1 MPEAGRLAAA
11 VPDAGR
17 LAAAAPD
24 AGRLAAAVP
33 EAGRLV
39 AAALEV
45 GRLVVAVLEAVRLAA
60 VLAAAAAVVVVAGTF
75 YSALGQQMFGHIALC
90 HHLTVGLRTF
100 AAFVHWLR
108 QTRHWKVEVVRERT
122 DRFAV
127 ACLNDGLRPPAV
139 ADVAAVTDFDAP
151 AAATPAF
158 AATPV
163 PADPAQPPLADLS
176 DHQP

>member
-1 MPEAGRLAAA
+1 M
-11 VPDAGR
+11 
-17 LAAAAPD
+17 
-24 AGRLAAAVP
+24 P

-60 VLAAAAAVVVVAGTF
+60 VPAAAAVVAGTF
-75 YSALGQQMFGHIALC
+75 YSAALGQQMFGYIALC
-90 HHLTVGLRTF
+90 HHLTVVLRTF

-108 QTRHWKVEVVRERT
+108 QTRHWKVEVVGERT
-122 DRFAV
+122 ERFAV
-127 ACLNDGLRPPAV
+127 ACLEDGPGPPAV

-151 AAATPAF
+151 A

>member
-1 MPEAGRLAAA
+1 MPDADRLAAD
-11 VPDAGR
+11 VPDADR

-39 AAALEV
+39 AAALDV
-45 GRLVVAVLEAVRLAA
+45 GRLVAAVLEAVRLAA
-60 VLAAAAAVVVVAGTF
+60 VPAAVVAGTF
-75 YSALGQQMFGHIALC
+75 YSAALGQQMFGYIALC

-108 QTRHWKVEVVRERT
+108 QTRHWKVEVVGERT
-122 DRFAV
+122 ERFAV
-127 ACLNDGLRPPAV
+127 ACLDDGPAPPAV
-139 ADVAAVTDFDAP
+139 ADVVAVTDFDAP

>member
-1 MPEAGRLAAA
+1 MPESGRLAAD
-11 VPDAGR
+11 VPDADR

-60 VLAAAAAVVVVAGTF
+60 VPAAAAAVVAGTF
-75 YSALGQQMFGHIALC
+75 YSAALGQQMFGYIVLC

-100 AAFVHWLR
+100 AAFVHWLM
-108 QTRHWKVEVVRERT
+108 QTRHWKVEVVGERT
-122 DRFAV
+122 ERFAV
-127 ACLNDGLRPPAV
+127 ACLDDGPGPPAV
-139 ADVAAVTDFDAP
+139 AEVVAVTDFDAP